1 MAMRR
6 TARLRREYLYKKSL
20 EGKEREEF
28 DRKERVRA
36 ALASGA
42 PLPGDLR
49 ADAEALK
56 ATADLE
62 DARTAQLRSHVDDE
76 YASAAFRDPRVCVI
90 TSRDPSSRLRA
101 FAAEV
106 RLLFPGAVRI
116 NRGATTVADV
126 VAAAKAADFTDIV
139 AVQETRG
146 EPDALIVSHLPF
158 GPTVHFTLSG
168 AVLRHDLEGVG
179 PVSEAAP
186 HLIFSGF
193 ATPLGERVR
202 NVLRALFP
210 VPRADSARVLT
221 FANDADFIAFR
232 HHTYAKD
239 ARGGASAG
247 AVTLTEA
254 GPRFQMRPYLIKLGT
269 LDQDGAQV
277 EWVLKSFTNTARKRS
292 VL

>member
-20 EGKEREEF
+20 EGKEKEEF
-28 DRKERVRA
+28 ERKEIVKE
-36 ALASGA
+36 ALASGK
-42 PLPGDLR
+42 PLPRDLR
-49 ADAEALK
+49 ADAASLK
-56 ATADLE
+56 AAVDLE
-62 DARTAQLRSHVDDE
+62 DVRTSQLRSHVDDE
-76 YASAAFRDPRVCVI
+76 YAGGAYRDPRVCVT

-116 NRGATTVADV
+116 NRGATTIADV
-126 VAAAKAADFTDIV
+126 VEAARAADFTDIV

-146 EPDALIVSHLPF
+146 EPDALIISHLPF

-168 AVLRHDLEGVG
+168 AVLRHDIEGVG

-186 HLIFSGF
+186 HLIFAGF
-193 ATPLGERVR
+193 STPLGERVR
-202 NVLRALFP
+202 QVLRALWP
-210 VPRADSARVLT
+210 VPRADTARVLT
-221 FANDADFIAFR
+221 FSNDADFISFR
-232 HHTYAKD
+232 HHTYKKD

-247 AVTLTEA
+247 AVTLVEA

-269 LDQDGAQV
+269 LDQDSAEV